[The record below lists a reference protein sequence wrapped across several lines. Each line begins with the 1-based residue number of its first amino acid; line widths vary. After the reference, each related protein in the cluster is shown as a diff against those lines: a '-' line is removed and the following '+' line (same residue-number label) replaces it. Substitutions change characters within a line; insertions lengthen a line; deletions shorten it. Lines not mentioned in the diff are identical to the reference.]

1 MRDLYIKI
9 EWPESQPILD
19 WKSEFHDQVYPIDD
33 FGYMVPAE
41 LWESYKK
48 NPDSFIMDT
57 RK

>member
-9 EWPESQPILD
+9 EWPESQSILD
-19 WKSEFHDQVYPIDD
+19 WKSEFHDQVYPIDNL
-33 FGYMVPAE
+33 GYMVPVE

-48 NPDSFIMDT
+48 NPDPFIMGT